1 MRGLELASEKMFHL
15 FYAYGNHNYD
25 CHFSYYWTSQQVLAD
40 HHPAIYEQFKEGG
53 FFVRRSYGKF
63 NKVSP
68 DQVIEQTINKDQK
81 GPGGITGF
89 STSEDTVQRWGL
101 TGHLVAKIRCDM
113 EETLGIRRN
122 KSKPEELQKSRVKHD
137 EEVVCK
143 GYNLLLLFLFYSLI
157 LLFHYSRAYKA
168 TEDVKRDPLKAESIG
183 ENKGTGIYR
192 QPNQAE

>member
-1 MRGLELASEKMFHL
+1 MLHWFH
-15 FYAYGNHNYD
+15 AYGKHNYTR
-25 CHFSYYWTSQQVLAD
+25 HFFHITGHHNKYLLITSLPYTNSLKKV
-40 HHPAIYEQFKEGG
+40 G
-53 FFVRRSYGKF
+53 FSVRRSYGKF

-122 KSKPEELQKSRVKHD
+122 KSKPKELQKNRVKHD
-137 EEVVCK
+137 EEVV
-143 GYNLLLLFLFYSLI
+143 S
-157 LLFHYSRAYKA
+157 
-168 TEDVKRDPLKAESIG
+168 
-183 ENKGTGIYR
+183 
-192 QPNQAE
+192 